1 MKNLKNKVVVITG
14 AGSGIG
20 RSLAIKIYKKG
31 AKLALNDFNKQ
42 SLDETLSII
51 GNVDGIYAEVFD
63 VSKKEEFDQFSK
75 NVVSHFKKVDVVINN
90 AGITNGSISAIETTI
105 ESYEKVLGV
114 NLWGMIYGT
123 LAFLPE
129 LRKQNE

>member
-20 RSLAIKIYKKG
+20 RSLAIKMHKNG

-51 GNVDGIYAEVFD
+51 GN
-63 VSKKEEFDQFSK
+63 
-75 NVVSHFKKVDVVINN
+75 
-90 AGITNGSISAIETTI
+90 IE
-105 ESYEKVLGV
+105 
-114 NLWGMIYGT
+114 
-123 LAFLPE
+123 
-129 LRKQNE
+129 